1 MSKTT
6 VANEFDRD
14 SLQEYNKLN
23 YLEFLEFLVRVA
35 ELYFEESEMNE
46 LELHQKFEYLLDE
59 ILPLVK
65 AKRVK
70 QEIIIEE
77 FSDSDDDY

>member
-6 VANEFDRD
+6 IPNEFDRD

-23 YLEFLEFLVRVA
+23 FLEFMEFLVRIA
-35 ELYFEESEMNE
+35 DLYFEDSEMVE
-46 LELHQKFEYLLDE
+46 LELHEKFEYLLDE

-65 AKRVK
+65 AKRIK

>member
-14 SLQEYNKLN
+14 SLQEYNKLG

-46 LELHQKFEYLLDE
+46 PCWTQTIMFAPFLPRQQPKHLKRLGVTFTTRFSLLS
-59 ILPLVK
+59 
-65 AKRVK
+65 RVL
-70 QEIIIEE
+70 
-77 FSDSDDDY
+77 

>member
-6 VANEFDRD
+6 VPNEFDRD
-14 SLQEYNKLN
+14 SLQEYNRLS
-23 YLEFLEFLVRVA
+23 YLEFMEFLVRVA
-35 ELYFEESEMNE
+35 DLYFEDSEMKE
-46 LELHQKFEYLLDE
+46 LELHEKFEYLLDE
-59 ILPLVK
+59 VLPLVN
-65 AKRVK
+65 AKRVR